1 MSIKVKISMVWVQE
15 EYEVKIKWYKSNEV
29 FIEL

>member
-1 MSIKVKISMVWVQE
+1 MSIKVKISMAWVQE
-15 EYEVKIKWYKSNEV
+15 ECEVKIKWYKSNEV